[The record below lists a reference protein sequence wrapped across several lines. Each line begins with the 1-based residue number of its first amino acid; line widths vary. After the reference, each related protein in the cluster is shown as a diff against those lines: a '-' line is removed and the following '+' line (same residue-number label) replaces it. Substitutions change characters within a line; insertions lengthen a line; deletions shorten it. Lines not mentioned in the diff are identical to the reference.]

1 MLELI
6 HEAKWLTLLLFCV
19 WLSLHAVYCCNI
31 SACVWSSGCWSWS
44 MRPQVADVVVVFCVW
59 LSLHAVYCCNISACV
74 WSSGCWSW
82 SMRPSGW
89 RCCCFVCG
97 CHSMQFTVVTSLPVF
112 DPQGAGADPWGQV
125 ADVVVVFC
133 VVVTPCSLLLSHL
146 CLCLILRV
154 LELIHEATS
163 GWRCCCFLCG
173 CHSMQFTVVTSL
185 PVFDPQGA
193 GADPWGQVADVVV
206 VLCVVVTPC
215 SLLL

>member
-1 MLELI
+1 MQF
-6 HEAKWLTLLLFCV
+6 TV
-19 WLSLHAVYCCNI
+19 VTSLPVFDPQGAG
-31 SACVWSSGCWSWS
+31 ADPWG
-44 MRPQVADVVVVFCVW
+44 QVADVVVVFCVW

-89 RCCCFVCG
+89 RCCCCSVCG
-97 CHSMQFTVVTSLPVF
+97 CHSMQFTVVTSLPLF

-133 VVVTPCSLLLSHL
+133 VWLSLHAVYCCNISA
-146 CLCLILRV
+146 CVWSSGCWSWSMRP
-154 LELIHEATS
+154 S
-163 GWRCCCFLCG
+163 GWRCCCCSVCG

-206 VLCVVVTPC
+206 VLCAVVTPC